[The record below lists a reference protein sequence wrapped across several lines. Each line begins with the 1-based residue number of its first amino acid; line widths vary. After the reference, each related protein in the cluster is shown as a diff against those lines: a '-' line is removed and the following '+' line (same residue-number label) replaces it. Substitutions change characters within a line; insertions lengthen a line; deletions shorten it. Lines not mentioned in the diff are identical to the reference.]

1 MGKDGHNINVAVKKE
16 KYSGCKGP
24 LPLHHCLVILPPG
37 EEETEDLGAQMAR
50 HTMVWIAVILDD
62 L

>member
-16 KYSGCKGP
+16 KYSGCEGP

-37 EEETEDLGAQMAR
+37 EEETEDLGAPMAR
-50 HTMVWIAVILDD
+50 HTMV
-62 L
+62 